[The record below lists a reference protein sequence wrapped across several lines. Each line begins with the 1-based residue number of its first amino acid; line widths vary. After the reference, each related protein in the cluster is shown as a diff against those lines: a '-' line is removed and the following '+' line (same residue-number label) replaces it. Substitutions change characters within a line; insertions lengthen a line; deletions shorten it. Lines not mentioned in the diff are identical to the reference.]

1 MKITV
6 TQYHIDNGQKGSCT
20 RDPIALALKDA
31 GVEDPWVSPVRI
43 TFGLNRKNGAPV
55 PAEVLAFMRAFDS
68 HEPVSP
74 FTFELGITDSLG
86 GE

>member
-6 TQYHIDNGQKGSCT
+6 TQQHIDNGQKGSCT

-55 PAEVLAFMRAFDS
+55 PAEVLAFMRAFDN
-68 HEPVSP
+68 HEMVEP
-74 FTFELGITDSLG
+74 FEFELEGD
-86 GE
+86 